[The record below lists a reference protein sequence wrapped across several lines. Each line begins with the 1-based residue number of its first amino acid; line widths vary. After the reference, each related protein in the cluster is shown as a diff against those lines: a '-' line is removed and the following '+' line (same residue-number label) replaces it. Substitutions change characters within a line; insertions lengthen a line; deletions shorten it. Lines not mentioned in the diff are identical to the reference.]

1 MNYDYGLDK
10 TTPPTT
16 YPVTLAQAKAQSR
29 IPTDRDAEDPMI
41 EDIHIPA
48 ATAYCEHETHRQFIT
63 ATFTMTLDEFPAVI
77 YLPRPPGATV
87 TSVAYVDTDGAD
99 QPLVDGTDY
108 STDFTTLVSTIM
120 PFYNTTWPSTRAQ
133 KAAVTVI
140 YTAGFGAASAV
151 PAELK
156 NAILLAT
163 EDYFIHRS
171 HSTELRLQENMALKR
186 LLAIWTVLEAA

>member
-1 MNYDYGLDK
+1 MTYGLKK

-16 YPVTLAQAKAQSR
+16 YPVTLAQAKSQSR
-29 IPTDRDAEDPMI
+29 IPTDRDGENSMI
-41 EDIHIPA
+41 EDIDIPA

-63 ATFTMTLDEFPAVI
+63 AIFTMTLDEFPDVI

-87 TSVAYVDTDGAD
+87 TSVAYVDTAGAD
-99 QPLVDGTDY
+99 QTLVYGTDY
-108 STDFTTLVSTIM
+108 STDFTTLVSTIV
-120 PFYNTTWPSTRAQ
+120 PFHNTTWPSTRAQ

-140 YTAGFGAASAV
+140 YTAGFGAAAAV

-156 NAILLAT
+156 KAILLAT
-163 EDYFIHRS
+163 DDYFYHRT
-171 HSTELRLQENMALKR
+171 HQTELRLNENMALQR